1 MLAISRSL
9 CRKNFQR
16 RTTHF
21 VTCSVRDRHHIWS
34 YKRFLVQ
41 DKVDCGKI
49 QYLKLQKCDFRTTQN
64 LHVPPLVAMLLRPIL
79 RIGAVLMGRGMKRW
93 WTRKPEKEKEE
104 YKQWFRERR
113 NIFLGCF
120 GLYGLILAI
129 YYVTHLET
137 DPLTQRSRFIIFN
150 QEQEKKLGKMV
161 LEAHLEAHKL
171 DLVPHSH
178 PAYKRLIRV
187 IERIFT
193 SNKDLKSMR
202 DTQWTLTV
210 INTPLTNSYILPG
223 GNIFVSLDILR
234 IIEND
239 DQLGIVLAHE
249 MAHSLL
255 LHSLEALSDR
265 LLWDFLIA
273 IPILLVWAIF
283 PDLAAA
289 IIHMIG
295 ERIVNI
301 IYNLP
306 FSRVLENE
314 ADEVGL
320 KLAAKACID
329 IREAVVFWATMR
341 TLTEMHTLPPE
352 LPWISTHPA
361 HGDREKRLNEAM
373 TKALELR
380 KDSGCSTLPAADP
393 RDKLLIGA
401 PRGNYT
407 RHGISWRDTSGFKF
421 LDEPGV
427 VYLCSLPGPCMEIRP
442 TISAKDEEL
451 YIRQLN
457 MRAYVKKEHS
467 WFGGAMSVEKN
478 SGFLT
483 VAVVNLNGDFV
494 SLITNLRGTDI
505 GEFFG
510 ASLASGDLNSDGLH
524 DLVVGAPH
532 WGNDNGRIY
541 IYLGSSKKEFETAAI
556 IKGTREDAQFGYAVA
571 IGDVDGDGFG
581 DIIVGAPW
589 EDSGAIYV
597 YNGDASLKDNIRPTL
612 TQRITMQFSS
622 PNLPAKGANIQSFG
636 FSISEPI
643 DIDNNG
649 YADIAV
655 GAYKS
660 GHVVVLRNVYKPQ
673 TLHRNNSSFL
683 IEACVEYHSYDI
695 PHTHTFK
702 VSFIV
707 DKKYKRSK
715 ETSLDVYSMDAHT
728 CVNATITLSDNI
740 QNFIEPITIYASH
753 DFTCNDSSEF
763 CKTCPIES
771 RNARSRSAQILL
783 PFDIGCGDDR
793 VCNSSIHAIMKFW
806 GIRQVTFDVKC
817 NTEFLQTKTLFVIF
831 TLLKY
836 RENNTWVIGSNDI
849 TLETSLKNFAE
860 PAYLTTIVFTL
871 PKEIV
876 LRSILPFCEE
886 DTDDDTLTVIC
897 NVGNPLG
904 MYEEILKFGVTP
916 IEEARLVIN
925 LPISINDSDSLV
937 LLYEPRIY
945 ISGRYYNC
953 LSNGVDLV
961 DVQQDELS
969 GETVSDASDLYN
981 PNYNNETLQNATHN
995 VFKRNA
1001 DSHVAFAARILQTL
1015 YNMRM
1020 TRFEDSNDNLTVRER
1035 NIVYVNCSTYGV
1047 NCSTIYCD
1055 LNALRTQQD
1064 VGKLTMRLILNATRF
1079 KDNFKLSNEMK
1090 IVKFSTDAHVEIIKP
1105 ANRIFGI
1112 DESAAKTQKLQ
1123 LWVVI
1128 ASISLGLIL
1137 LCIVIIILNTVGFF
1151 KRTTKEELFALNS
1164 DEVTEDAEKGTSE

>member
-9 CRKNFQR
+9 CQKNFQR

-93 WTRKPEKEKEE
+93 WTRKSEKEKEE

-393 RDKLLIGA
+393 RDK
-401 PRGNYT
+401 
-407 RHGISWRDTSGFKF
+407 F
-421 LDEPGV
+421 
-427 VYLCSLPGPCMEIRP
+427 
-442 TISAKDEEL
+442 
-451 YIRQLN
+451 
-457 MRAYVKKEHS
+457 
-467 WFGGAMSVEKN
+467 
-478 SGFLT
+478 
-483 VAVVNLNGDFV
+483 
-494 SLITNLRGTDI
+494 
-505 GEFFG
+505 
-510 ASLASGDLNSDGLH
+510 
-524 DLVVGAPH
+524 
-532 WGNDNGRIY
+532 
-541 IYLGSSKKEFETAAI
+541 
-556 IKGTREDAQFGYAVA
+556 
-571 IGDVDGDGFG
+571 
-581 DIIVGAPW
+581 
-589 EDSGAIYV
+589 
-597 YNGDASLKDNIRPTL
+597 
-612 TQRITMQFSS
+612 
-622 PNLPAKGANIQSFG
+622 
-636 FSISEPI
+636 
-643 DIDNNG
+643 
-649 YADIAV
+649 
-655 GAYKS
+655 
-660 GHVVVLRNVYKPQ
+660 
-673 TLHRNNSSFL
+673 
-683 IEACVEYHSYDI
+683 
-695 PHTHTFK
+695 
-702 VSFIV
+702 
-707 DKKYKRSK
+707 YKRSAK
-715 ETSLDVYSMDAHT
+715 E
-728 CVNATITLSDNI
+728 
-740 QNFIEPITIYASH
+740 QEIY
-753 DFTCNDSSEF
+753 F
-763 CKTCPIES
+763 KQ
-771 RNARSRSAQILL
+771 R
-783 PFDIGCGDDR
+783 
-793 VCNSSIHAIMKFW
+793 
-806 GIRQVTFDVKC
+806 GI
-817 NTEFLQTKTLFVIF
+817 I
-831 TLLKY
+831 
-836 RENNTWVIGSNDI
+836 
-849 TLETSLKNFAE
+849 
-860 PAYLTTIVFTL
+860 
-871 PKEIV
+871 
-876 LRSILPFCEE
+876 
-886 DTDDDTLTVIC
+886 
-897 NVGNPLG
+897 
-904 MYEEILKFGVTP
+904 
-916 IEEARLVIN
+916 
-925 LPISINDSDSLV
+925 
-937 LLYEPRIY
+937 
-945 ISGRYYNC
+945 
-953 LSNGVDLV
+953 
-961 DVQQDELS
+961 
-969 GETVSDASDLYN
+969 
-981 PNYNNETLQNATHN
+981 
-995 VFKRNA
+995 
-1001 DSHVAFAARILQTL
+1001 
-1015 YNMRM
+1015 
-1020 TRFEDSNDNLTVRER
+1020 
-1035 NIVYVNCSTYGV
+1035 
-1047 NCSTIYCD
+1047 
-1055 LNALRTQQD
+1055 
-1064 VGKLTMRLILNATRF
+1064 
-1079 KDNFKLSNEMK
+1079 
-1090 IVKFSTDAHVEIIKP
+1090 
-1105 ANRIFGI
+1105 
-1112 DESAAKTQKLQ
+1112 
-1123 LWVVI
+1123 
-1128 ASISLGLIL
+1128 
-1137 LCIVIIILNTVGFF
+1137 
-1151 KRTTKEELFALNS
+1151 
-1164 DEVTEDAEKGTSE
+1164 

>member
-1 MLAISRSL
+1 M
-9 CRKNFQR
+9 
-16 RTTHF
+16 TT
-21 VTCSVRDRHHIWS
+21 
-34 YKRFLVQ
+34 RFILFFNLLIVSAYNI
-41 DKVDCGKI
+41 DTDYPI
-49 QYLKLQKCDFRTTQN
+49 LYPNSATNADQYLYTKFERNYFGYSVLLHRDLQK
-64 LHVPPLVAMLLRPIL
+64 
-79 RIGAVLMGRGMKRW
+79 
-93 WTRKPEKEKEE
+93 
-104 YKQWFRERR
+104 
-113 NIFLGCF
+113 NI
-120 GLYGLILAI
+120 
-129 YYVTHLET
+129 
-137 DPLTQRSRFIIFN
+137 S
-150 QEQEKKLGKMV
+150 
-161 LEAHLEAHKL
+161 
-171 DLVPHSH
+171 
-178 PAYKRLIRV
+178 
-187 IERIFT
+187 
-193 SNKDLKSMR
+193 
-202 DTQWTLTV
+202 W
-210 INTPLTNSYILPG
+210 
-223 GNIFVSLDILR
+223 
-234 IIEND
+234 
-239 DQLGIVLAHE
+239 
-249 MAHSLL
+249 
-255 LHSLEALSDR
+255 
-265 LLWDFLIA
+265 
-273 IPILLVWAIF
+273 
-283 PDLAAA
+283 
-289 IIHMIG
+289 
-295 ERIVNI
+295 
-301 IYNLP
+301 
-306 FSRVLENE
+306 
-314 ADEVGL
+314 
-320 KLAAKACID
+320 
-329 IREAVVFWATMR
+329 
-341 TLTEMHTLPPE
+341 
-352 LPWISTHPA
+352 
-361 HGDREKRLNEAM
+361 
-373 TKALELR
+373 
-380 KDSGCSTLPAADP
+380 
-393 RDKLLIGA
+393 LLIGA

-483 VAVVNLNGDFV
+483 ICAPRTILSIINSKKYTDTLQGICYSGRTSWTTLESEISEINYFDFSKDTWFNPMHGFSVAFATPQKMYRAISRIIGRPSDNIIGSVNIAHFWKHSFYEINRKTTEIPIHDNLSQFGYAVTSGYYFNQNQPFYACGDPGWNYVGQVAVVNLNGDFV

-660 GHVVVLRNVYKPQ
+660 GHVVVLRSKPVIRTNLTIYTIPS

-806 GIRQVTFDVKC
+806 GIR
-817 NTEFLQTKTLFVIF
+817 
-831 TLLKY
+831 
-836 RENNTWVIGSNDI
+836 ENNTWVIGSNDI

-904 MYEEILKFGVTP
+904 MYEEKVMRLDLDMKHLTDGSLHGQVLEFSAEIQTHSVNHGMYMIKSLLTLQSEASLSLDGKANEKSYYLFNLDSDQSDIIFQHVYQILKFGVTP

-1112 DESAAKTQKLQ
+1112 DERNDTNVTTEFHSAAKTQKLQ